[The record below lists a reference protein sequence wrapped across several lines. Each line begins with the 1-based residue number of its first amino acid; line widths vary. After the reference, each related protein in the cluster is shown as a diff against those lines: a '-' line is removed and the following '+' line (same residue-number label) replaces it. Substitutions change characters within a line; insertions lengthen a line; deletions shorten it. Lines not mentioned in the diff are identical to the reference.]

1 MNNIIMRKI
10 IYLNF
15 TILVGSFGL
24 LHANAQSNTLKLSL
38 EEVIRIASEQSP
50 DALIARHRFL
60 SSYWEYRSYLAQF
73 KPKLS
78 LSATIPSLTKSLNS
92 YTLPDGTE
100 TFVHQQYT
108 SYTGTLSLSQVIG
121 FSGGNIYIQS
131 GLQRLNNNLDSAGLS
146 SWLSHPITIGLRQPI
161 YNFNAYKWQ
170 KRIDPIRYLEA
181 SRRYIEDIEQIS
193 ITATTLFFNL
203 IIAEGQLQ
211 ISQMNEANYD
221 TLYRI
226 AQGRFNM
233 GTIAENE
240 LLQLEL
246 NLLKSKA
253 DAENARL
260 DVENSEF
267 MLKSYLRLK
276 SQQNLQLIPP
286 ASPYQGNV
294 PVSDAIEF
302 ALENRATALEFESR
316 ILEARRDLDQAKHEG
331 RFQANLSID
340 YGLSKNGAN
349 LSEVYQN
356 LDDMQQLSF
365 GVYVPILD
373 WGQAKGRI
381 KMAQSN
387 HELVKTAIEQERI
400 DFEQEVYLAVMQYNM
415 QNSQLEIA
423 AKSDTIADKSYQV
436 AKARYLIGKISI
448 TDLNIAQSEKDL
460 ARMNFLRALQRYWN
474 SYYTVRKLTHFDF
487 TKNLPIQV
495 DMNKIIE

>member
-10 IYLNF
+10 IYLIF
-15 TILVGSFGL
+15 TILMGSL
-24 LHANAQSNTLKLSL
+24 DILHVHSQGNVVRLSL
-38 EEVIRIASEQSP
+38 EEVIQTASEQSP
-50 DALIARHRFL
+50 DALMARHRFL

-78 LSATIPSLTKSLNS
+78 LSATIPSLTKSMNS

-121 FSGGNIYIQS
+121 FSGGSIYIQS
-131 GLQRLNNNLDSAGLS
+131 GLQRLRNNLDSAGLS
-146 SWLSHPITIGLRQPI
+146 SWLSHPVTIGLRQPI
-161 YNFNAYKWQ
+161 YNFNSYKWQ
-170 KRIDPIRYLEA
+170 RRIDPIRYLEA
-181 SRRYIEDIEQIS
+181 TRRYIEDMEQIS
-193 ITATTLFFNL
+193 ITVTRLFFNL

-211 ISQMNEANYD
+211 ISRINEANYD

-226 AQGRFNM
+226 ARGRFNM

-246 NLLKSKA
+246 NLLKSRA

-267 MLKSYLRLK
+267 ILKSYLRLK
-276 SQQNLQLIPP
+276 GQEKIQLIPP
-286 ASPYQGNV
+286 SIPNQGSV
-294 PVSDAIEF
+294 SVSDAIEY
-302 ALENRATALEFESR
+302 ARENRATALEFERR

-340 YGLSKNGAN
+340 YGLSKNGPN
-349 LSEVYQN
+349 LSEVYKN

-381 KMAQSN
+381 KMAESN
-387 HELVKTAIEQERI
+387 NELVKTAVEQESI

-415 QNSQLEIA
+415 QKNQMEIA
-423 AKSDTIADKSYQV
+423 AKSDTVADKSYQV

-474 SYYTVRKLTHFDF
+474 SYYTIRKLTHFDF
-487 TKNLPIQV
+487 TNNLPIRV
-495 DMNKIIE
+495 DLNKIIE